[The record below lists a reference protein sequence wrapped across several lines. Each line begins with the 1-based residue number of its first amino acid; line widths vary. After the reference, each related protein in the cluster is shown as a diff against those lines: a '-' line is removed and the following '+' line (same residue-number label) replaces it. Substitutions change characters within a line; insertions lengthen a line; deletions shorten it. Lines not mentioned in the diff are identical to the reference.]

1 MSFISDVIN
10 FSIDA
15 NRFSNDVTVRAYFTL
30 CVLKYYTNLELTEE
44 ETDAAIAEMA
54 KNMGQ
59 DVEKYKAQI
68 NAEELDYVKDR
79 ALYNKVVTLV
89 KDSAIVK

>member
-1 MSFISDVIN
+1 
-10 FSIDA
+10 
-15 NRFSNDVTVRAYFTL
+15 
-30 CVLKYYTNLELTEE
+30 
-44 ETDAAIAEMA
+44 MA
-54 KNMGQ
+54 TNMGQ

>member
-1 MSFISDVIN
+1 
-10 FSIDA
+10 
-15 NRFSNDVTVRAYFTL
+15 
-30 CVLKYYTNLELTEE
+30 
-44 ETDAAIAEMA
+44 MA